1 MAGKFFHRSTEQKKT
16 CMFGEGPSSF
26 FRDQLEEKNSISPG
40 KIDVDEAYGVITG
53 KLDSKICS

>member
-1 MAGKFFHRSTEQKKT
+1 
-16 CMFGEGPSSF
+16 MFGEGLSSF

-40 KIDVDEAYGVITG
+40 KIDVDEAYGVTTG